1 MVMKFWAVLRDAA
14 GELVDAGELR
24 GGREGGA
31 RRKGRM
37 LWDGVVLSQARR
49 GVYIGSRG
57 GRRGMAGMVA
67 MSSTAWLQ
75 GVLGRTVMSR
85 RCVGVRGS

>member
-31 RRKGRM
+31 RRRKGM
-37 LWDGVVLSQARR
+37 L
-49 GVYIGSRG
+49 
-57 GRRGMAGMVA
+57 
-67 MSSTAWLQ
+67 
-75 GVLGRTVMSR
+75 
-85 RCVGVRGS
+85 